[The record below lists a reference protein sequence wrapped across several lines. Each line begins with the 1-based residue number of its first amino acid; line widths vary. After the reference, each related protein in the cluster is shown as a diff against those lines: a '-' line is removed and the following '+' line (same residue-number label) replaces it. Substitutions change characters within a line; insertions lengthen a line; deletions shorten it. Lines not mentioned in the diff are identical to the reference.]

1 MFYEFSQMARD
12 LGHRGW
18 RLEEDNNRFY
28 LSKFDERYNEDEFRF
43 YVKSINN
50 KLHIVH
56 KEKLKSSTIP
66 MVIRDSNQYYKIAKK
81 LCSAFEM
88 HHLEALKN
96 IS

>member
-1 MFYEFSQMARD
+1 MFYEFSKMSKE

-18 RLEEDNNRFY
+18 RLEEDDRRFY

-56 KEKLKSSTIP
+56 KEKLKASEHP
-66 MVIRDSNQYYKIAKK
+66 MPIRDSNQYYKIAKI
-81 LCSAFEM
+81 LCSEFEKN
-88 HHLEALKN
+88 HSNLLTN